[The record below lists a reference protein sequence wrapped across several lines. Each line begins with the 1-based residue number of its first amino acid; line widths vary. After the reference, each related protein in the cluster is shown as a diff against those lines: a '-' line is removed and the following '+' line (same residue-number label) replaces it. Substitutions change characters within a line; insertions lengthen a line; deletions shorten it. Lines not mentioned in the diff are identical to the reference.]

1 MCHRWFDTT
10 GRQPP
15 ASERNGS
22 ASRSP
27 STRTRPTASFEHLV
41 ATSREVAPTRRP
53 LEDSKSARA
62 FLENE
67 NARIPDTSAVGARG
81 KTDFRAK
88 TAATERTLR
97 RGGTA
102 RLNSRKTPRAKALT
116 RRRESAAAAPSE
128 PRAHR
133 PRQPLVRERGDDPE
147 EAPGGARPRTR
158 RAARRGDHEGEQ
170 NHRAGEARRGDEA
183 ATTRRFQRRRSR
195 RRRPLPFRAPA
206 FRGRA
211 RARAQRRAA
220 PRSGGTPPPA
230 GETYQAGHRRG
241 GRRAV

>member
-133 PRQPLVRERGDDPE
+133 PRQPLVRERGE
-147 EAPGGARPRTR
+147 EAERAPRARPRAPR
-158 RAARRGDHEGEQ
+158 SAARCGDQEGEQ
-170 NHRAGEARRGDEA
+170 NRGGGDGGGDDAPAATRRAEKRVSRGYGFLRVSRLSRGRTPARTPSRRGRA
-183 ATTRRFQRRRSR
+183 AARA
-195 RRRPLPFRAPA
+195 RRRPP
-206 FRGRA
+206 
-211 RARAQRRAA
+211 A
-220 PRSGGTPPPA
+220 PR
-230 GETYQAGHRRG
+230 E
-241 GRRAV
+241 